1 MHTANVC
8 GAMMEMNMDRIEDRS
23 DDFVDLGNAAY
34 ETKGAITGLDS
45 DGVGFRQNGMSDE

>member
-1 MHTANVC
+1 
-8 GAMMEMNMDRIEDRS
+8 MDRIEDRS

-45 DGVGFRQNGMSDE
+45 DGVGFRQNGMSDVHTKFFIDFK